1 MSQRSNN
8 PYRLPATIWPVRYH
22 INLTP
27 DLGAATF
34 SGALTVELDVREA
47 TNVVSFNAIE
57 LELSEVTITDA
68 SGAQH
73 VAAAAMDEHF
83 ETATVTLGDQLHVGP
98 ATLQVNFQGIL
109 NDQLHGFYRSTYVDQ
124 DGVTQTIATTQFE
137 STDARR
143 AFPCW
148 DEPVFKAVY
157 DVTLNVPSDLK
168 AYSNSPIV
176 SETNNGNGTT
186 TVVFGP
192 TMKMS
197 TYLVAFVVGPFEE
210 SETVDVDGT
219 PLRIVTPKGKTHLAP
234 FALEAGA
241 FALRFFTD
249 YFAIAYPGDKLD
261 MIAIPDFAF
270 GAMENLGC
278 VTYRETALLVDPA
291 TASLPEVERVA
302 EVVAHEIAHMWFGD
316 LVTMEW
322 WEGIWLNEAFA
333 TFMANSCVDA
343 FRPEWRTWVGFG
355 TFRDMALQIDGLHS
369 TRPIEFEVVSPGDSQ
384 GMFDLLTYEKGG
396 SVLRMLE
403 LYLGRD
409 IFRDGIRRYL
419 KKHSYANT
427 VTSDLWDALEEASQ
441 QPVREIM
448 DTWILQGGH
457 PLVTFAN
464 GQLTQSP
471 FAYGDATGASNIGQ
485 EWLIP
490 VQARRANGG
499 PVDSYLL
506 GTEPIEITADGPVVV
521 NAGGAG
527 VFRTRYGSAELAAL
541 TEDLTKLE
549 ELERV
554 VLVADAWAGLFSSTI
569 TLSDFL
575 TIARA
580 LGADNNPSTW
590 TTVASALEWV
600 GRVVS
605 DEQRVTLAG
614 IVRELFQPNLDR
626 LGYDGVDGED
636 ELTPQLRALTISTL
650 GILGRDEAVRDEAV
664 RRYDANQLDGD
675 TARAFLRVVANVNRP
690 GDYEKFIVAYNTAAS
705 PQEEQRFLMS
715 LADFPEEA
723 QALESARR
731 AFDEFR
737 TQDGPM
743 LLGLLVN
750 SRANGPAIWRY
761 LTGRWSDVQTKFAP
775 NLHVRVTG
783 GVSTFVNDEAFCDE
797 VEAFHTTNPL
807 AVAQRTLVQY
817 LERMRIGTKFAK
829 NIRPQL

>member
-1 MSQRSNN
+1 MSTN
-8 PYRLPATIWPVRYH
+8 PYRLPRTVVPSNYQIH
-22 INLTP
+22 LTP
-27 DLGAATF
+27 DLEKFTF
-34 SGALTVELDVREA
+34 VGRVDIDIDINESVSSFALNAKELDV
-47 TNVVSFNAIE
+47 
-57 LELSEVTITDA
+57 
-68 SGAQH
+68 
-73 VAAAAMDEHF
+73 AAATVVAGGTTYTSAAPTYSDEY
-83 ETATVTLGDQLHVGP
+83 ETATFAFDAALPTGP
-98 ATLQVNFQGIL
+98 AVLTINFTGIL
-109 NDQLHGFYRSTYVDQ
+109 NDQLHGFYRSTYTDNN
-124 DGVTQTIATTQFE
+124 GVSHTIATTQFE
-137 STDARR
+137 SHDARK

-148 DEPVFKAVY
+148 DEPAFKATY
-157 DVTLNVPSDLK
+157 EVTLVVPSHLA
-168 AYSNSPIV
+168 AYSNSAV
-176 SETNNGNGTT
+176 VRESDLGNGQRE
-186 TVVFGP
+186 VVFDR

-197 TYLVAFVVGPFEE
+197 TYLVAFVVGPFESTE
-210 SETVDVDGT
+210 EVVVRGV
-219 PLRIVTPKGKTHLAP
+219 PLRVIYPIGKGHLTAIGMET
-234 FALEAGA
+234 AVHAIE
-241 FALRFFTD
+241 FFTD
-249 YFAIAYPGDKLD
+249 YFDIPYPGDKLD
-261 MIAIPDFAF
+261 LIAIPDFAA
-270 GAMENLGC
+270 GAMENLGL
-278 VTYRETALLVDPA
+278 VTFRDTALLVDPTTGA
-291 TASLPEVERVA
+291 HSEIERVA
-302 EVVAHEIAHMWFGD
+302 EVVNHEIAHMWFGD

-690 GDYEKFIVAYNTAAS
+690 GDYEKFIEAYNTAAS

>member
-1 MSQRSNN
+1 
-8 PYRLPATIWPVRYH
+8 
-22 INLTP
+22 
-27 DLGAATF
+27 
-34 SGALTVELDVREA
+34 
-47 TNVVSFNAIE
+47 
-57 LELSEVTITDA
+57 
-68 SGAQH
+68 
-73 VAAAAMDEHF
+73 
-83 ETATVTLGDQLHVGP
+83 
-98 ATLQVNFQGIL
+98 
-109 NDQLHGFYRSTYVDQ
+109 
-124 DGVTQTIATTQFE
+124 
-137 STDARR
+137 
-143 AFPCW
+143 
-148 DEPVFKAVY
+148 
-157 DVTLNVPSDLK
+157 
-168 AYSNSPIV
+168 
-176 SETNNGNGTT
+176 
-186 TVVFGP
+186 
-192 TMKMS
+192 
-197 TYLVAFVVGPFEE
+197 
-210 SETVDVDGT
+210 
-219 PLRIVTPKGKTHLAP
+219 
-234 FALEAGA
+234 
-241 FALRFFTD
+241 
-249 YFAIAYPGDKLD
+249 
-261 MIAIPDFAF
+261 
-270 GAMENLGC
+270 
-278 VTYRETALLVDPA
+278 
-291 TASLPEVERVA
+291 
-302 EVVAHEIAHMWFGD
+302 
-316 LVTMEW
+316 
-322 WEGIWLNEAFA
+322 
-333 TFMANSCVDA
+333 
-343 FRPEWRTWVGFG
+343 
-355 TFRDMALQIDGLHS
+355 
-369 TRPIEFEVVSPGDSQ
+369 
-384 GMFDLLTYEKGG
+384 MFDLLTYEKGG

-471 FAYGDATGASNIGQ
+471 FAYGDATGTSNIGQ

-506 GTEPIEITADGPVVV
+506 GAEPIEITADGPVVV

-600 GRVVS
+600 GRVVG

-650 GILGRDEAVRDEAV
+650 GILGRDEAVRAEAV

-675 TARAFLRVVANVNRP
+675 TARGAHHPAHLRHSHLP
-690 GDYEKFIVAYNTAAS
+690 
-705 PQEEQRFLMS
+705 
-715 LADFPEEA
+715 
-723 QALESARR
+723 
-731 AFDEFR
+731 
-737 TQDGPM
+737 
-743 LLGLLVN
+743 
-750 SRANGPAIWRY
+750 PA
-761 LTGRWSDVQTKFAP
+761 P
-775 NLHVRVTG
+775 
-783 GVSTFVNDEAFCDE
+783 
-797 VEAFHTTNPL
+797 
-807 AVAQRTLVQY
+807 
-817 LERMRIGTKFAK
+817 
-829 NIRPQL
+829 

>member
-1 MSQRSNN
+1 MSTN
-8 PYRLPATIWPVRYH
+8 PYRLPRTVVPSNYQIH
-22 INLTP
+22 LTP
-27 DLGAATF
+27 DLEKFTF
-34 SGALTVELDVREA
+34 VGRVDIDIDINESVSSFALNAKELDV
-47 TNVVSFNAIE
+47 
-57 LELSEVTITDA
+57 
-68 SGAQH
+68 
-73 VAAAAMDEHF
+73 AAATVVAGGTTYTSAAPTYSDEY
-83 ETATVTLGDQLHVGP
+83 ETATFAFDAALPTGP
-98 ATLQVNFQGIL
+98 AVLTINFTGIL
-109 NDQLHGFYRSTYVDQ
+109 NDQLHGFYRSTYTDNN
-124 DGVTQTIATTQFE
+124 GVSHTIATTQFE
-137 STDARR
+137 SHDARK

-148 DEPVFKAVY
+148 DEPAFKATY
-157 DVTLNVPSDLK
+157 EVTLVVPSHLA
-168 AYSNSPIV
+168 AYSNSAV
-176 SETNNGNGTT
+176 VRESDLGNGQRE
-186 TVVFGP
+186 VVFDR

-197 TYLVAFVVGPFEE
+197 TYLVAFVVGPFESTE
-210 SETVDVDGT
+210 EVVVRGV
-219 PLRIVTPKGKTHLAP
+219 PLRVIYPIGKGHLTAIGMET
-234 FALEAGA
+234 AVHAIE
-241 FALRFFTD
+241 FFTD
-249 YFAIAYPGDKLD
+249 YFDIPYPGDKLD
-261 MIAIPDFAF
+261 LIAIPDFAA
-270 GAMENLGC
+270 GAMENLGL
-278 VTYRETALLVDPA
+278 VTFRDTALLVDPTTGA
-291 TASLPEVERVA
+291 HSEIERVA
-302 EVVAHEIAHMWFGD
+302 EVVNHEIAHMWFGD

-605 DEQRVTLAG
+605 DEQRITLAG